1 MVIGLHGQAGV
12 TARCLVVMDNRED
25 KERVINQSVEA
36 KAVMA
41 ANIVPRLAILYAKQ
55 NVSTLSQVHQTFN
68 MWVCYF

>member
-12 TARCLVVMDNRED
+12 TAQCLVVMDNRED
-25 KERVINQSVEA
+25 KELVINQNVEA

-55 NVSTLSQVHQTFN
+55 NVSTLSQGTPNF
-68 MWVCYF
+68 

>member
-12 TARCLVVMDNRED
+12 TARCLVVMDNRDD

-41 ANIVPRLAILYAKQ
+41 ANIVPRLAIFYAKQ
-55 NVSTLSQVHQTFN
+55 NVSTLLQGTSNF
-68 MWVCYF
+68 